1 MITLQ
6 ALNTDQLYEESVG
19 NKGIEPSIL
28 IRQISVIPLNQSPWP
43 KLVGQK
49 GGAVGNWTPDFLMQ
63 TKYDTIS
70 LRPLYLLRIELRLAA
85 WKAAMQP

>member
-49 GGAVGNWTPDFLMQ
+49 GGAVGN
-63 TKYDTIS
+63 
-70 LRPLYLLRIELRLAA
+70 
-85 WKAAMQP
+85 